1 MGRYCSVYDC
11 KNKGTSTFSF
21 PKDKTR
27 NKQWEDFVNKT
38 RRNTIGLKKNKKWKI
53 ENLSNACICS
63 DHFEDSANFCFDPMV
78 GTASFFNRNLLPWPS
93 SLFLKAESLK

>member
-1 MGRYCSVYDC
+1 MGRYCSVYNC

-38 RRNTIGLKKNKKWKI
+38 RRNTKGLKK
-53 ENLSNACICS
+53 
-63 DHFEDSANFCFDPMV
+63 
-78 GTASFFNRNLLPWPS
+78 
-93 SLFLKAESLK
+93 LKNGI